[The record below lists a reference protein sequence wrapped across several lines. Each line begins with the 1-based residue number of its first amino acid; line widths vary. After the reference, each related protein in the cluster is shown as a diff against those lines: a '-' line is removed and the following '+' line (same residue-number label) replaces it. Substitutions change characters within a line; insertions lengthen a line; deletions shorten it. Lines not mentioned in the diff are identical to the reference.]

1 MRRASELHVEWVG
14 DEAVVLEQGTGQLH
28 YLNPPAALLLALI
41 EEEGYESAVASLTG
55 RFGDI
60 AADIEAITADMIAK
74 GILVD
79 G

>member
-1 MRRASELHVEWVG
+1 MEWVG
-14 DEAVVLEQGTGQLH
+14 DEAVVLEQASGQLH

-41 EEEGYESAVASLTG
+41 EEEGYDSAVESLTE

-60 AADIEAITADMIAK
+60 SKDIEGITADMLAK

>member
-1 MRRASELHVEWVG
+1 M
-14 DEAVVLEQGTGQLH
+14 VLEQASGQLH

-41 EEEGYESAVASLTG
+41 EEEGYDSAVESLTE

-60 AADIEAITADMIAK
+60 SKDIEGITSDMLAK

>member
-1 MRRASELHVEWVG
+1 MKRASDLYIEWVG
-14 DEAVVLEQGTGQLH
+14 EEAVVLEQSTGQLH

-41 EEEGYESAVASLTG
+41 EEEGFEKAVASLTG

-60 AADIEAITADMIAK
+60 SSDIEAITADMVAK

>member
-1 MRRASELHVEWVG
+1 MKRAQGMHIEWVG
-14 DEAVVLEQGTGQLH
+14 DEAVVLEEASGQLH

-41 EEEGYESAVASLTG
+41 EEHGYEGAVASLSE

-60 AADIEAITADMIAK
+60 SSDIEAITADMLDK

>member
-14 DEAVVLEQGTGQLH
+14 DEAVVLEQATGQLH

-41 EEEGYESAVASLTG
+41 EEEGYEKAVASLMD

-60 AADIEAITADMIAK
+60 SSDIEATTADMVSK
-74 GILVD
+74 GILID